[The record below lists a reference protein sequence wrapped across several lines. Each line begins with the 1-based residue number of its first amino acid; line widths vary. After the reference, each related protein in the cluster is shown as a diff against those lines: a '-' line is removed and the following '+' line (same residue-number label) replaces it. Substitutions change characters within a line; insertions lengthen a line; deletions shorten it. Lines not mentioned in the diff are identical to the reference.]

1 MYAASRWK
9 NCVSPV
15 MLEVAITDGFLCVL
29 TVLRRQI
36 LPVLFGRKGWKYVA
50 KYMPRNLIP
59 DDDLYEK
66 KDGTC
71 TYVVIMTA
79 KTRATKKC
87 FIKFKSDFNIYGK
100 EFWDCVLQTKV
111 PSIIFQLMKLFLYL
125 VDYGG
130 HELLY
135 TERGQHSQQFL
146 SYQLCHWGLLSL
158 SIFFLRVKV
167 KTC

>member
-1 MYAASRWK
+1 
-9 NCVSPV
+9 

-87 FIKFKSDFNIYGK
+87 FMKFK
-100 EFWDCVLQTKV
+100 FW
-111 PSIIFQLMKLFLYL
+111 
-125 VDYGG
+125 
-130 HELLY
+130 
-135 TERGQHSQQFL
+135 
-146 SYQLCHWGLLSL
+146 
-158 SIFFLRVKV
+158 
-167 KTC
+167 

>member
-1 MYAASRWK
+1 MAFFAYLQSWEDK
-9 NCVSPV
+9 FSPFS
-15 MLEVAITDGFLCVL
+15 L
-29 TVLRRQI
+29 
-36 LPVLFGRKGWKYVA
+36 VA
-50 KYMPRNLIP
+50 KGENMWQNICPEIWFQMMIYTKRKMVHVLMWLSWRQKQERPKSVSWNL
-59 DDDLYEK
+59 
-66 KDGTC
+66 
-71 TYVVIMTA
+71 
-79 KTRATKKC
+79 
-87 FIKFKSDFNIYGK
+87 SDFNIYGK

-111 PSIIFQLMKLFLYL
+111 PSIIFQLMKPFLYL